1 MEIGYNTGRKDEVH
15 RCFPGFPEETVRFF
29 LDLRFH
35 NETSWF
41 HAHREAYEAYVRK
54 PFSQFIQ
61 AMTPT
66 VMRIADDMETRP
78 NKCLARINRDIRFTR
93 DKSPYRDHM
102 WLLFRRSGEER
113 EHSVMY
119 WFELS
124 PEVVEWGVGF
134 WGYNRPAMDA
144 LRQRMV
150 KKPAEVRRVLR
161 QCGIPDE
168 TLHIY
173 GDRYKSMKPPAGMP
187 ARFGHALSLQGDLC
201 QASWRSAGGEL
212 PAGDHR
218 PGFGGLSAPQA
229 SLSAASAGRG

>member
-1 MEIGYNTGRKDEVH
+1 M
-15 RCFPGFPEETVRFF
+15 FPGFPEETVRFF

-54 PFSQFIQ
+54 PFSAFIE

-102 WLLFRRSGEER
+102 WLLFRRAGEER
-113 EHSVMY
+113 EHAVMY

-144 LRQRMV
+144 LRERMV

-161 QCGIPDE
+161 RCGIPDE

-173 GDRYKSMKPPAGMP
+173 GDRYKSMKPPAGMS
-187 ARFGHALSLQGDLC
+187 ADLAMLYPC
-201 QASWRSAGGEL
+201 KEIYVKRIGVPLGESYRPEIIDRVSEDFLRLKPLYLLLRQAADEGMAKL
-212 PAGDHR
+212 DA
-218 PGFGGLSAPQA
+218 
-229 SLSAASAGRG
+229 

>member
-1 MEIGYNTGRKDEVH
+1 M
-15 RCFPGFPEETVRFF
+15 FPGFPEETVRFF

-35 NETSWF
+35 NETPWF

-54 PFSQFIQ
+54 PFSAFIE

-102 WLLFRRSGEER
+102 WMLFRRSGEER
-113 EHSVMY
+113 EHAVMY

-144 LRQRMV
+144 LRERMV

-161 QCGIPDE
+161 RCGIPDE

-173 GDRYKSMKPPAGMP
+173 GDRYKSMKPPAGMS
-187 ARFGHALSLQGDLC
+187 ADLAMLYPC
-201 QASWRSAGGEL
+201 KEIYVKRIGVPLGESYRPEIIDRVSEDFLRLKPLYLLLRQAADEGMAKL
-212 PAGDHR
+212 DA
-218 PGFGGLSAPQA
+218 
-229 SLSAASAGRG
+229 

>member
-1 MEIGYNTGRKDEVH
+1 M
-15 RCFPGFPEETVRFF
+15 FPGFPEETVRFF

-35 NETSWF
+35 NETPWF

-54 PFSQFIQ
+54 PFSQFIE

-102 WLLFRRSGEER
+102 WMLFRRAGEER
-113 EHSVMY
+113 EHAVMY

-144 LRQRMV
+144 LRERMV

-161 QCGIPDE
+161 RCGIPDE

-173 GDRYKSMKPPAGMP
+173 GDRYKSMKPPAGMS
-187 ARFGHALSLQGDLC
+187 ADLAMLYPC
-201 QASWRSAGGEL
+201 KEIYVKRIGVPLGESYRPEIIDRVSEDFLRLKPLYLLLRQAADEGMAKL
-212 PAGDHR
+212 DA
-218 PGFGGLSAPQA
+218 
-229 SLSAASAGRG
+229 

>member
-1 MEIGYNTGRKDEVH
+1 M
-15 RCFPGFPEETVRFF
+15 FPGFPEETVRFF

-41 HAHREAYEAYVRK
+41 HAHREAYETYVRK
-54 PFSQFIQ
+54 PFSEFIE

-102 WLLFRRSGEER
+102 WLLFRRAGEER
-113 EHSVMY
+113 EHAVMY

-144 LRQRMV
+144 LRERMM

-161 QCGIPDE
+161 RCGIPDE

-173 GDRYKSMKPPAGMP
+173 GDRYKSMKPPAGMS
-187 ARFGHALSLQGDLC
+187 ADLAMLYPC
-201 QASWRSAGGEL
+201 KEIYVKRIGVPLGESYRPEIIDRVSEDFLRLKPLYLLLRQAADEGMAKL
-212 PAGDHR
+212 DA
-218 PGFGGLSAPQA
+218 
-229 SLSAASAGRG
+229 

>member
-1 MEIGYNTGRKDEVH
+1 M
-15 RCFPGFPEETVRFF
+15 FPGFPEETVRFF

-41 HAHREAYEAYVRK
+41 HAHREAYETYVRK
-54 PFSQFIQ
+54 PFSEFIE

-102 WLLFRRSGEER
+102 WMLFRRSGEER
-113 EHSVMY
+113 EHAVMY

-144 LRQRMV
+144 LRERMV

-161 QCGIPDE
+161 RCGIPDE

-173 GDRYKSMKPPAGMP
+173 GDRYKSMKPPAGMS
-187 ARFGHALSLQGDLC
+187 ADLAMLYPC
-201 QASWRSAGGEL
+201 KEIYVKRVGVPLAESYRPEIIDRVSEDFLRLRPLYLLLRQAADEGMAKL
-212 PAGDHR
+212 DA
-218 PGFGGLSAPQA
+218 
-229 SLSAASAGRG
+229 